1 MNDKFPPNM
10 ESARARLEQAL
21 SRLEE
26 MATRVEPGQD
36 GESEAL
42 AAELG
47 ALKNEH
53 QTLGQRLREMEADY
67 EALRQVTDTV
77 SQRLDA
83 TIGELKSLLDS

>member
-10 ESARARLEQAL
+10 ETAKARLEQVL
-21 SRLEE
+21 RRLEE
-26 MATRVEPGQD
+26 VVTRDEPGQ
-36 GESEAL
+36 GGASEAL

-47 ALKNEH
+47 ALRKEH

-77 SQRLDA
+77 SRRLDA

>member
-1 MNDKFPPNM
+1 M
-10 ESARARLEQAL
+10 EAARVRLEQAL
-21 SRLEE
+21 RRLEE
-26 MATRVEPGQD
+26 MASRVEPGQD
-36 GESEAL
+36 GQSEAL

-77 SQRLDA
+77 SRRLDA

>member
-21 SRLEE
+21 RRLEE
-26 MATRVEPGQD
+26 VVTRVEPGQD
-36 GESEAL
+36 AESEAI

>member
-1 MNDKFPPNM
+1 MNEKFPQNM
-10 ESARARLEQAL
+10 ETAKARLEQVL
-21 SRLEE
+21 RRLEE
-26 MATRVEPGQD
+26 VLTRDEPGQD
-36 GESEAL
+36 GESEAI

>member
-1 MNDKFPPNM
+1 MNDKFPPNV
-10 ESARARLEQAL
+10 ETARERLEQAL
-21 SRLEE
+21 RRLEE
-26 MATRVEPGQD
+26 VATRVEPGPD
-36 GESEAL
+36 AESEAI